1 MKGLP
6 DRYGVE
12 PTEFKKVIKGQ
23 KKDKEKEKKMVDT
36 MAKMAIESN
45 KAWHLLTFSIF
56 EDTLTRS
63 PFSLPAIYSCLKRE
77 NNPLTVKERSH
88 IIEKGL
94 ADINP
99 KDYGRFKI
107 IG

>member
-1 MKGLP
+1 MKGLS

-45 KAWHLLTFSIF
+45 KA
-56 EDTLTRS
+56 
-63 PFSLPAIYSCLKRE
+63 
-77 NNPLTVKERSH
+77 
-88 IIEKGL
+88 
-94 ADINP
+94 
-99 KDYGRFKI
+99 
-107 IG
+107 